1 MFFIVSELQGVI
13 DIGGW
18 KKLWTISLTA
28 DRLNTKYKTA
38 KVCDIFYNKDY
49 LVLILIHLII

>member
-38 KVCDIFYNKDY
+38 K
-49 LVLILIHLII
+49 LRHIL